1 MIDSAVVREQT
12 PRVGQPATP
21 ALGELPA
28 LFHRL
33 NNQLGVIL
41 ANAELLETRA
51 TSESERARA
60 AQVVTGALDAI
71 ASVQQ
76 LRRLMGAGS
85 DRPPD
90 GLNPSVK

>member
-1 MIDSAVVREQT
+1 MNST

-71 ASVQQ
+71 ATVQQ
-76 LRRLMGAGS
+76 LRRLIVVGGAGS

-90 GLNPSVK
+90 GLNPSAK